1 MTTKYYALLTNLG
14 AAKLANAAALGTQLQ
29 ITQMAVG
36 DGGDT
41 LPTPNASQTKLIG
54 EKRRAALNSL
64 SIDAANSS
72 QIIAEQV
79 IPESEGGFWIR
90 EIGLFDADGVLIA
103 VANCAETYKPQL
115 QEGSGRTQTVRMI
128 LIVSSTDAVT
138 LKIDPSIV
146 LATRQYVDNA
156 VIEVKAYADDLM
168 AKHVAATDP
177 HTQYAPKASPTL
189 TGTPKAPT
197 PAVSK
202 NDTQIATTAFTQAV
216 MKAHTDATD
225 PHTQYAPKQSP
236 AFTGGAN
243 VTGALVVSGGGSYG
257 ATLSLGYR
265 QIFQRDGAPGYQT
278 FVRSDVTAAPAADT
292 EIGRVVFGY
301 GMSGT
306 DSWGTGGTLAYLN
319 GIAQS
324 GGGGKVGLYS
334 LNSAAKATAG
344 FSLDGK
350 AGTIDVTGDVSFS
363 GVVSFNGIINAN
375 RHDSCINF
383 SSSDSTKPIIAM
395 NYSAAGN
402 FGFWDTTNS
411 GWVLRKDVSN
421 NWYMYSGL
429 TVVGAA
435 TLGDGSSAV
444 TQAKT
449 DSSTKLATTAYVQSV
464 NAPVGIPLPWPSETP
479 PSGWLKCNGASFSA
493 TTYPELAKA
502 YPSLKLPDLRGEF
515 IRGWDD
521 GRGVDSSRAIL
532 SSQAGAIETHSHVLG
547 KIWSSSDESTST
559 ANGAGLSRNII
570 NVTPARSGV
579 MEEVNSGYGLS
590 IGFGAGG
597 SMTSKVA
604 VNPTGVSETRPRNLA
619 FNYIVRAA

>member
-14 AAKLANAAALGTQLQ
+14 AAKLANAAALGTKLQ

-36 DGGDT
+36 DGGGT
-41 LPTPNASQTKLIG
+41 LPTPNATQTKLIG
-54 EKRRAALNSL
+54 EQRRAALNSL
-64 SIDAANSS
+64 SIDTSNSS

-79 IPESEGGFWIR
+79 IPETEGGFWIR

-168 AKHVAATDP
+168 AKHIAAADP

-197 PAVSK
+197 PAVTKS
-202 NDTQIATTAFTQAV
+202 DTQIATTAFTQAV
-216 MKAHTDATD
+216 MKAHTDAAD
-225 PHTQYAPKQSP
+225 PHGQYAPKQSP

-243 VTGALVVSGGGSYG
+243 ITGALVVSGGGSYG
-257 ATLSLGYR
+257 ATLTLGYR
-265 QIFQRDGAPGYQT
+265 QLFQRDGAPGYQT
-278 FVRSDVTAAPAADT
+278 FARSDVTAAPSAEA

-301 GMSGT
+301 GMTGT
-306 DSWGTGGTLAYLN
+306 DSWGTGGMLGYLN
-319 GIAQS
+319 GIAQA

-334 LNSAAKATAG
+334 LNAAAKATAG
-344 FSLDGK
+344 FALDGK
-350 AGTIDVTGDVSFS
+350 AGTIDVTGDVAFS
-363 GVVSFNGIINAN
+363 GVVSFKGIINAN

-411 GWVLRKDVSN
+411 GWVLRKDVLN
-421 NWYMYSGL
+421 NWYMYAGL
-429 TVVGAA
+429 TVAGSAV
-435 TLGDGSSAV
+435 LGDGSTAV
-444 TQAKT
+444 TQAKA
-449 DSSTKLATTAYVQSV
+449 DASTKIATTAFVQSLLGSV
-464 NAPVGIPLPWPSETP
+464 AGKNVGVAAGQIPDMSYFESLLTNQ
-479 PSGWLKCNGASFSA
+479 SG
-493 TTYPELAKA
+493 YQ
-502 YPSLKLPDLRGEF
+502 KLPGGLILQWGTATGTGSLLRATYGIAF
-515 IRGWDD
+515 PNIVFQVLFTMADKTAGT
-521 GRGVDSSRAIL
+521 L
-532 SSQAGAIETHSHVLG
+532 S
-547 KIWSSSDESTST
+547 
-559 ANGAGLSRNII
+559 GL
-570 NVTPARSGV
+570 TPFSNAS
-579 MEEVNSGYGLS
+579 YL
-590 IGFGAGG
+590 
-597 SMTSKVA
+597 T
-604 VNPTGVSETRPRNLA
+604 NLA
-619 FNYIVRAA
+619 QATCNLAGTDAQGNASCRYFAVGM